1 MDVLTQ
7 FLTEFMKNAG
17 PIGLVPFIDAPVV
30 HRVEDVTS
38 ILWYRRGPFQVQLF
52 ATPPHY
58 VIPEHTHPHVDW
70 RSRRQCLDRIR
81 FEGRASE
88 CCRAISMAAYPVAAG
103 RCFCR
108 CSIGRRV
115 SRRTASLR
123 TTPVRRWVNSI
134 RQPSATVSRS
144 TAWLSRS
151 SPGRMQPEVK
161 NSHRLF
167 SDGRSL
173 GIVRQLAGR
182 LRTNLAAWSL
192 PRNTHARHARGGG
205 LAASSAADRLS
216 RPDRRAVAAGGRRA
230 RECTLAATRRR

>member
-1 MDVLTQ
+1 
-7 FLTEFMKNAG
+7 
-17 PIGLVPFIDAPVV
+17 
-30 HRVEDVTS
+30 
-38 ILWYRRGPFQVQLF
+38 
-52 ATPPHY
+52 
-58 VIPEHTHPHVDW
+58 
-70 RSRRQCLDRIR
+70 
-81 FEGRASE
+81 
-88 CCRAISMAAYPVAAG
+88 MAAYPVAAG

-134 RQPSATVSRS
+134 RQLSATVSRS

-192 PRNTHARHARGGG
+192 PRNTHARHARGGDCG
-205 LAASSAADRLS
+205 FLRGRPAQPSGSSS
-216 RPDRRAVAAGGRRA
+216 SCWRRAACSGMHLGSHEASMSPSEIRSWRCTWSLRRNELSFI
-230 RECTLAATRRR
+230 RTSGSSETTW